1 MVFRRRTPRT
11 MLANLREAL
20 WPRRGFVRAGTYIVH
35 RLRRLP
41 DQPHR
46 IARGIFA
53 GVFIS
58 FTPFFGGHLGLGLA
72 LAWLMRGNLIAS
84 AIGTV
89 IGNPLTFPFIAPAAV
104 GLGQWLTG
112 VDAPLSALYLVVS
125 FSEASEEAWANIV
138 AMFTHDPADWHR
150 LANFYETIYRPYMVG
165 GIILGLAVGLACYAL
180 TIPLVHTY
188 QRLRLH
194 RLRQRHA
201 KRKDP
206 RRPDANAPPPE
217 PGAR

>member
-1 MVFRRRTPRT
+1 M
-11 MLANLREAL
+11 L
-20 WPRRGFVRAGTYIVH
+20 WPKRGFRRAGTYIVH

-46 IARGIFA
+46 VARGIFS

-72 LAWLMRGNLIAS
+72 LAWLMRGNLIAA
-84 AIGTV
+84 AIGTFA
-89 IGNPLTFPFIAPAAV
+89 GNPLTFPFIAPAAV

-112 VDAPLSALYLVVS
+112 VEAPLSALYLVVS
-125 FSEASEEAWANIV
+125 FSEASEELWANIV
-138 AMFTHDPADWHR
+138 AIFTRDPTEWYR
-150 LANFYETIYRPYMVG
+150 LAKFYETIYRPYMVG
-165 GIILGLAVGLACYAL
+165 GVILGLGVGLAFYAL
-180 TIPLVHTY
+180 TIPLVRTY

-201 KRKDP
+201 RRNEP
-206 RRPDANAPPPE
+206 RLPE
-217 PGAR
+217 ADSTPTEHR